1 MLCGRSAESAPG
13 GVERESKPSRDAL
26 FGLER
31 ETIEGC
37 VAPGGVTESGERE
50 SGEAEVA
57 VGCSAYGYRLEPTK
71 VPPRAGRA
79 RAGGEARR
87 TPTTYTWLWSCGML
101 N

>member
-57 VGCSAYGYRLEPTK
+57 VGCSANGYRLEPTK

-79 RAGGEARR
+79 RAGGVSPPH
-87 TPTTYTWLWSCGML
+87 TDHVWLWSFGML